1 MREAAIEFPR
11 APVKSLLAALSH
23 SGLHSLFRPIY
34 GGCGS
39 ILMFHRVRPV
49 SSDGSFT
56 PNSFLEVTPEFFA
69 AVIELLQEHGIEIVT
84 MSEARRRLVAGETA
98 RRFACLTFDDG
109 YRDNYEFALP
119 ICRQFGVP
127 MVVYATTGYIDRT
140 HALWWPGIE
149 AVVARCDTIE
159 FEQGDRCVRLN
170 AGGNDAKR
178 RAYRSLATLC
188 GGLPTVERDRMC
200 RQLSDRSGV
209 DFLQL
214 SDASLMTWDMVR
226 EMAESGSAE
235 IGAHSVG
242 HENLATLERS
252 ILHDELAASRDRL
265 AAMLQRPVEHFA
277 YPFGGRAKAGQR
289 EFAACRDAGYAT
301 AVTTRHANLMPEHR
315 GHLHAL
321 PRLSI
326 NGLFQRTSAVE
337 TYLSGAS
344 SALANRF
351 ARVVTL

>member
-1 MREAAIEFPR
+1 MREAAIELTR
-11 APVKSLLAALSH
+11 AAVEALLAALSC
-23 SGLHSLFRPIY
+23 SGLRSLFRPLY

-39 ILMFHRVRPV
+39 ILMFHRVRP
-49 SSDGSFT
+49 STADGTFA
-56 PNSFLEVTPEFFA
+56 PNAFLEVTPEFFA
-69 AVIELLQEHGIEIVT
+69 AVIELLLEHGIDIVT
-84 MSEARRRLVAGETA
+84 MSEVRRRLLTSDTA

-119 ICRQFGVP
+119 ICRRFGVP

-149 AVVARCDTIE
+149 AVVARCDTIA
-159 FEQGDRCVRLN
+159 FDHGGRRIRLDA
-170 AGGNDAKR
+170 AGSAAKR
-178 RAYRSLATLC
+178 RAYRSLAALC

-209 DFLQL
+209 DFRQL
-214 SDASLMTWDMVR
+214 SDVSLMTWDMVR
-226 EMAESGSAE
+226 AMAESGSAE

-277 YPFGGRAKAGQR
+277 YPFGGRAQAGQR